1 MQTIKKLKSLV
12 GYEQTDD
19 IFKEYL
25 LQLEKSGVIT
35 ISDGDI
41 SGSKV
46 SDELYTIIASIYG
59 VQLDEDLNPLNQDE
73 DH

>member
-19 IFKEYL
+19 VFKEYL
-25 LQLEKSGVIT
+25 LQLEKAGVIT

>member
-1 MQTIKKLKSLV
+1 MQTIRKLKSLI

-19 IFKEYL
+19 VFKEYL
-25 LQLEKSGVIT
+25 LQLESAGVIT

-46 SDELYTIIASIYG
+46 SDELYAIIASIYG
-59 VQLDEDLNPLNQDE
+59 VQLDEDLTALNQDE
-73 DH
+73 DK